1 MNTRCYRCGW
11 SFSMNREALE
21 EAAASGVGQKAYV
34 IHCPR
39 CRQTIRIP
47 MDQIVRALPA
57 GWTPAA
63 AGDQPA
69 GPAEG
74 MAEHTAEAAAGTA
87 AEPEIAAQTDLAQ
100 EAVADRSPRRHR
112 HSSKTHSGDSA
123 AVSAAKKSTHPN

>member
-21 EAAASGVGQKAYV
+21 EAAVSGAGQKAHV

-57 GWTPAA
+57 GWAPAA

-69 GPAEG
+69 APDEAVAEPHAEVAAALAKPAETDL
-74 MAEHTAEAAAGTA
+74 AAEAAAA
-87 AEPEIAAQTDLAQ
+87 P
-100 EAVADRSPRRHR
+100 DRSQRRHR
-112 HSSKTHSGDSA
+112 HSNKTHTG
-123 AVSAAKKSTHPN
+123 VSAAAPAAKESTHPN

>member
-47 MDQIVRALPA
+47 MDQILRALPA

-69 GPAEG
+69 APTEGVADHDAEV
-74 MAEHTAEAAAGTA
+74 A
-87 AEPEIAAQTDLAQ
+87 AEPEKAAQTDLAA
-100 EAVADRSPRRHR
+100 EGAAVSDRSQRRHR

-123 AVSAAKKSTHPN
+123 AVQAAKKSTHPN